1 MKFEDKETIYI
12 LSESFGKDSMAML
25 DEIMRRKLPVD
36 YVIHCDIKFNNEISG
51 EHPLMAEWIPYAE
64 KRIKELYGIDIIHL
78 TAKKNFTEQFYT
90 VKQKGNHIGDRY
102 GYPYTIGAWCNSRLK
117 LDPIQNFIQE
127 IKKQG
132 KKVVEYIGIASD
144 EPKRLERYKELET
157 ENHKYITLADFGID
171 ELEALEICK
180 RKGLLSPKYENSFR
194 GGCWFCPK
202 QSMWDLYQLWKNYPK
217 HFEMLVEMEK
227 DSFNTFK
234 PNKYQC
240 LTFWSE
246 KEIDELQRKILV
258 VLQHT
263 RMEKV
268 AKIQIQR
275 SGWTL

>member
-1 MKFEDKETIYI
+1 MTVKDAEKIVYV

-64 KRIKELYGIDIIHL
+64 KRIKELYGVDIIHL
-78 TAKKNFTEQFYT
+78 TSKRNFTEWFYK
-90 VKQKGNHIGDRY
+90 VKERGNHKGGIY
-102 GYPYTIGAWCNSRLK
+102 GYPYIRQSWCNGVLK
-117 LDPIQNFIQE
+117 LDPINKFI
-127 IKKQG
+127 KDLLRQG
-132 KKVVEYIGIASD
+132 YKVVEYIGIASD

-217 HFEMLVEMEK
+217 YFEILVEMEK

-234 PNKYQC
+234 PNKSITQIKQD
-240 LTFWSE
+240 FE
-246 KEIDELQRKILV
+246 NG
-258 VLQHT
+258 
-263 RMEKV
+263 KV
-268 AKIQIQR
+268 PKRTHKHKQTSIFDTEGEQ
-275 SGWTL
+275 